1 MFIFLISNN
10 PLLCLLLS
18 CVHVFEDWCSAAS
31 LEAKLALG
39 QRRKE
44 DAAKGLPKFK
54 GEGTWERRRLLA
66 AATATTTMTTT
77 VAGGEASEVS
87 DQQQQQQQQQS
98 FERKMRRWQQQQQQ
112 QYQKAS
118 VEEVTLA
125 PRRSRRTLRTLASV
139 EEERGGANGFGGQT
153 AAELIEGRRCILTKF
168 GQGR

>member
-1 MFIFLISNN
+1 MR
-10 PLLCLLLS
+10 
-18 CVHVFEDWCSAAS
+18 VFEDWCSAAS

-77 VAGGEASEVS
+77 VAGGEAPEVS
-87 DQQQQQQQQQS
+87 EQQQQQQS
-98 FERKMRRWQQQQQQ
+98 FERKMRRWQQQQQ

-153 AAELIEGRRCILTKF
+153 AAELIEGRHCILTKF